1 MKNISVIGMGYVG
14 FSNAILLAQKNNV
27 TAIDINKEKIE
38 LINKFQTPFLDKQMQ
53 DFLQSHKL
61 NLNGVPISESQK
73 AFLQSDYIIIA
84 TPTDYNEETNFFD
97 TSSIESVLSQIIES
111 GTKATVVIK
120 STIPI
125 GFIENYIK
133 EHNFQNLLFSPEF
146 LKEGSALY
154 DNLYPS
160 RIIVSY
166 SKTTP
171 QMKQKATEF
180 ASLLQESAAKKDV
193 PVLICYSSEA
203 EAVKLFSN
211 TYLAMRVAFFNEL
224 DSYALSHNLDSAQII
239 KGISL
244 DSRIGDFYN
253 NPSFGYGGY
262 CLPKDTKQLLSNF
275 DQIPQNLIKATI
287 ESNKTRKN
295 FIIQQ
300 ILSQKPKT
308 VGIYRLTMKSNSDN
322 FRQSSIH
329 DIINGLKQKNIKIII
344 YEPSI
349 KSADFQGFSV
359 INNLDLFS
367 KSCDMIIANRMSKE
381 LQQIKTPVFTRD
393 LYQRD

>member
-38 LINKFQTPFLDKQMQ
+38 LINKMQTPFLDKQMQ

-61 NLNGVPISESQK
+61 NLNGVPVSESQK

-97 TSSIESVLSQIIES
+97 TSSIETVLSQIIES

-171 QMKQKATEF
+171 QMKQKASEF
-180 ASLLQESAAKKDV
+180 ASLLQESSAKKDV

-224 DSYALSHNLDSAQII
+224 DSFTLSHNLDSAQII

-262 CLPKDTKQLLSNF
+262 CLPKDTKQLLANF

-359 INNLDLFS
+359 INNLDLFA